1 MTMSARVGWM
11 AAVLVAGLLAG
22 SLGLVGCGETP
33 GTVKDE
39 ANMPQ
44 EAVEPIQGKNE
55 PAEASGNG
63 PEAEAP
69 TASIETHGSLGDFEA
84 TLLGGE
90 GTFTQDDIAAKD
102 ATVINFWSTTCGPC
116 INEMPEIAA
125 FADALPDTVQV
136 VTVCL
141 DGLYN
146 PERATTV
153 NERSGYEGVT
163 LVNGTDGLAVLV
175 SQVQYTPTTVFVAQ
189 DGTLVGDV
197 LVGVPQNLE
206 EAYLAGIN
214 EALAWQDKPAITL
227 DA

>member
-1 MTMSARVGWM
+1 MSANTRWIT
-11 AAVLVAGLLAG
+11 AILAAGLLTG
-22 SLGLVGCGETP
+22 CLGLTGCGEAPNAARQPEDAAT
-33 GTVKDE
+33 
-39 ANMPQ
+39 
-44 EAVEPIQGKNE
+44 
-55 PAEASGNG
+55 AEASQDTET
-63 PEAEAP
+63 PVEEEP
-69 TASIETHGSLGDFEA
+69 SASIETHGSLGDFEA

-189 DGTLVGDV
+189 DGTVVGDV